1 MYFALGDTK
10 EEMEIAQSYGYRLD
24 IRLEFVRAKKV
35 KKLILRQDIERR
47 DHDSSLQDAALSQD
61 SV

>member
-1 MYFALGDTK
+1 MYFAVGDTK
-10 EEMEIAQSYGYRLD
+10 EEMEIAQSHEYRLD

-35 KKLILRQDIERR
+35 KKLILGQDIERR

>member
-1 MYFALGDTK
+1 MHFALGDTE
-10 EEMEIAQSYGYRLD
+10 EEMEIAQSYEYRLD

>member
-10 EEMEIAQSYGYRLD
+10 EEMEIAQSYEYRLD

-35 KKLILRQDIERR
+35 KKDDPQ
-47 DHDSSLQDAALSQD
+47 AGY
-61 SV
+61 

>member
-1 MYFALGDTK
+1 MYLC
-10 EEMEIAQSYGYRLD
+10 MQSLLIAQSYEYRLD

-35 KKLILRQDIERR
+35 KKLILGQDIERR
-47 DHDSSLQDAALSQD
+47 DHDSSLQDAELSQD

>member
-10 EEMEIAQSYGYRLD
+10 EEMEIAQSYEYPLD

>member
-1 MYFALGDTK
+1 
-10 EEMEIAQSYGYRLD
+10 MEIAQSYEYRLD
-24 IRLEFVRAKKV
+24 IGLEFVCVKKV

>member
-1 MYFALGDTK
+1 MYFDLGDTK
-10 EEMEIAQSYGYRLD
+10 EEMEIAQSYEYRLD

-35 KKLILRQDIERR
+35 KKLILGQDIERR
-47 DHDSSLQDAALSQD
+47 DHDSSLQDAELSQD

>member
-1 MYFALGDTK
+1 MYFALGDTE
-10 EEMEIAQSYGYRLD
+10 EEMEIAQSYEYRLD

>member
-10 EEMEIAQSYGYRLD
+10 EEMEIAQSYEYRLD
-24 IRLEFVRAKKV
+24 IRLEFVRTKKV

-47 DHDSSLQDAALSQD
+47 DHANSLQNAALSQD

>member
-10 EEMEIAQSYGYRLD
+10 EEMEISQSYEYRLD

-35 KKLILRQDIERR
+35 KKLILGQDIERR
-47 DHDSSLQDAALSQD
+47 DHDSSLQDAELSQD

>member
-1 MYFALGDTK
+1 VYLCMQSLL
-10 EEMEIAQSYGYRLD
+10 IAQSYEYRLD

-35 KKLILRQDIERR
+35 KKLILGQDIERR
-47 DHDSSLQDAALSQD
+47 DHDSSLQDAELSQD